1 MRAALFGLGLIV
13 FAAACRP
20 AGIRVTQ
27 SAPVADSADQKMLGM
42 STNMLDEGVRTG
54 YVTAETAFV
63 YQSAQR
69 MDLRRLKVTFFE
81 NGKQSSVLTA
91 DQGDYHLN
99 LGSLDARGHVKVIS
113 TDGRRLDT
121 PHLIYDKSSL
131 QLRSDTTFVYE
142 SPTERLTGNRFT
154 SDLEFR
160 NVIVDQPKARQR
172 GPGFPLT
179 EK

>member
-1 MRAALFGLGLIV
+1 MRATLTGLGVLL
-13 FAAACRP
+13 ALGACRP

-27 SAPVADSADQKMLGM
+27 SAPVADSADQKMIAM

-81 NGKQSSVLTA
+81 NGQQTSVLTA
-91 DQGDYHLN
+91 DQGDYQLT
-99 LGSLDARGHVKVIS
+99 LGSLDARGNVKVIS
-113 TDGRRLDT
+113 NDGRRLDT

-131 QLRSDTTFVYE
+131 QLRSDTVFVYQ
-142 SPTERLTGNRFT
+142 SPTERLTGTRFT